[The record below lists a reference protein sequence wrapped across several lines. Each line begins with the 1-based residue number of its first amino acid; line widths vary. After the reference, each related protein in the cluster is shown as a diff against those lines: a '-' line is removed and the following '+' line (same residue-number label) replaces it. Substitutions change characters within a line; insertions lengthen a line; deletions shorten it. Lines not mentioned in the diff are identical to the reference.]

1 MNPERFPTSGDA
13 DRQNPPSRSFRSVS
27 DATLLDDFLALFPE
41 FFVSPQDV
49 CVYDLLVE
57 RLEKRLLVRIL
68 SKNQGDRQRTAE
80 YLEMELAA
88 LRRELKKHQLAVHKE
103 HKDT

>member
-1 MNPERFPTSGDA
+1 MIPERFPTSGDA
-13 DRQNPPSRSFRSVS
+13 DRQNPPSHSLRNVS
-27 DATLLDDFLALFPE
+27 DAILLDDFLALFPE

-49 CVYDLLVE
+49 CVFDLLVE

-68 SKNQGDRQRTAE
+68 SKNHGNRQRAAE
-80 YLEMELAA
+80 YLEMELTT
-88 LRRELKKHQLAVHKE
+88 LRRELKKHQLIVHKD

>member
-13 DRQNPPSRSFRSVS
+13 DKQNLPSHTFRNISEKI
-27 DATLLDDFLALFPE
+27 LLDDFLALFPE
-41 FFVSPQDV
+41 FFVSPQEV

-68 SKNQGDRQRTAE
+68 SKNHGDRQRAAD

-88 LRRELKKHQLAVHKE
+88 LRRELKKHQLIVHKD

>member
-13 DRQNPPSRSFRSVS
+13 DKQNPPSQALRNVS
-27 DATLLDDFLALFPE
+27 DAILLDDFLALFPE

-68 SKNQGDRQRTAE
+68 SKNHGNRQRAAE
-80 YLEMELAA
+80 YLEMELTA
-88 LRRELKKHQLAVHKE
+88 LRRELKKHQLVVHKDR
-103 HKDT
+103 KDS

>member
-1 MNPERFPTSGDA
+1 M
-13 DRQNPPSRSFRSVS
+13 NPPSRTFRNVS
-27 DATLLDDFLALFPE
+27 DAILPDEFFALFPE
-41 FFVSPQDV
+41 FFVTPQNV
-49 CVYDLLVE
+49 CVYDLLLE

-68 SKNQGDRQRTAE
+68 SKNHGDRQRTAE

-88 LRRELKKHQLAVHKE
+88 LRRELKKHQLIIHKD